1 MQLEPII
8 IAGALGTLLSGAI
21 IVLLL
26 RTFYIPGISCA
37 KTSEEM
43 DLSWRDYRPLH
54 RLLDPADFEFLRR
67 RGIGEARIKKLI
79 VERRGI
85 YRLCLRSLA
94 SDFKAVH
101 RTLNMVL
108 IQSRVDRPD
117 LAAELAKQRLTFY
130 RNLMLVEFR
139 LAVHRWGF
147 KMPSVDLLQ
156 PLEVLQT
163 QLRMLA
169 AAGAAA

>member
-1 MQLEPII
+1 LETIL
-8 IAGALGTLLSGAI
+8 IAGVLGTLLSGAVV
-21 IVLLL
+21 VLLL
-26 RTFYIPGISCA
+26 RTFYITRISQA
-37 KTSEEM
+37 EASQGM

-67 RGIGEARIKKLI
+67 RGVNEARIKTI
-79 VERRGI
+79 IAERRKI

-94 SDFKAVH
+94 CDFNSVYRA
-101 RTLNMVL
+101 LNLVL
-108 IQSRVDRPD
+108 IHSRVDRPD

-130 RNLMLVEFR
+130 RSLMLVEFR

-147 KMPSVDLLQ
+147 SLPTVDLLQ
-156 PLEVLQT
+156 PLEILQS

-169 AAGAAA
+169 TAGAAA